1 MAKSKDED
9 NPKPKSDERNLVDAA
24 AMGGADLEDQLAQ
37 IWEENKKFIIYC
49 VAGIFVVFGIY
60 HFSKFM
66 VAQAEASLKEDYA
79 SADDSASKLAFAE
92 KESSNPL
99 GGFAYSELAGEAYES
114 GDFQEAADYYAKAAK
129 SARGA
134 IRDAALMGQAMSLLQ
149 SGDSGQARDILED
162 IASSEEAG
170 NTTEARY
177 RLAELAVADE
187 DYEVARDLITEI
199 QSNFS
204 QETFYWI
211 QKAMSLQSKL
221 PPVESAAAE
230 S

>member
-1 MAKSKDED
+1 MAQSKDD
-9 NPKPKSDERNLVDAA
+9 NPKPKSDERNIVDAA
-24 AMGGADLEDQLAQ
+24 ASSGADLEDQLAL

-79 SADDSASKLAFAE
+79 SADDSASKLVFAE
-92 KESSNPL
+92 KESGNPL
-99 GGFAYSELAGEAYES
+99 GGFAYSELAGEAYEN
-114 GDFQEAADYYAKAAK
+114 GDFQKAADYYSSAAK
-129 SARGA
+129 SAKGA
-134 IRDAALMGQAMSLLQ
+134 IRDAALMGQAMSLMQ
-149 SGDSGQARDILED
+149 SGGSGEAREILDD
-162 IASSEEAG
+162 IASNEEAG
-170 NTTEARY
+170 NAAEARY

-187 DYEVARDLITEI
+187 DYEVARNLITEI

-221 PPVESAAAE
+221 PPVESAAGE

>member
-1 MAKSKDED
+1 MAQSKDE
-9 NPKPKSDERNLVDAA
+9 NPKPRSDERNIVDAA
-24 AMGGADLEDQLAQ
+24 ASSGADFEDQLAQ
-37 IWEENKKFIIYC
+37 IWEKNKKFIIYC

-60 HFSKFM
+60 HFSKFI

-114 GDFQEAADYYAKAAK
+114 GDFQEAAYYYAKAAK
-129 SARGA
+129 SAKGA

-149 SGDSGQARDILED
+149 SGDSGQAQDILED
-162 IASSEEAG
+162 IASSEDAG
-170 NTTEARY
+170 NATEARY

-221 PPVESAAAE
+221 PPVESTAAE

>member
-1 MAKSKDED
+1 MAQSEDD
-9 NPKPKSDERNLVDAA
+9 NPKPKSDERNIVDAA
-24 AMGGADLEDQLAQ
+24 ASSGADLEDQLAL

-49 VAGIFVVFGIY
+49 VAGIFAVFGIY

-79 SADDSASKLAFAE
+79 SADDSASKLVFAE
-92 KESSNPL
+92 KESGNPL
-99 GGFAYSELAGEAYES
+99 GGFAYSELAGEAYEN
-114 GDFQEAADYYAKAAK
+114 GDFQKAADYYSSAAK
-129 SARGA
+129 SAKGA
-134 IRDAALMGQAMSLLQ
+134 IRDAALMGQAMSLMQ
-149 SGDSGQARDILED
+149 SGRSGEAREILED
-162 IASSEEAG
+162 IASNEEAG
-170 NTTEARY
+170 NAAEARY

-187 DYEVARDLITEI
+187 DYEVARNLITEI

-221 PPVESAAAE
+221 PPVENAAGE

>member
-1 MAKSKDED
+1 MAQSKDD
-9 NPKPKSDERNLVDAA
+9 NPKPKSDERNIVDAA
-24 AMGGADLEDQLAQ
+24 ASSGADLEDQLAL

-49 VAGIFVVFGIY
+49 VAGIFAVFGIY

-79 SADDSASKLAFAE
+79 SADDSASKLVFAE
-92 KESSNPL
+92 KESGNPL
-99 GGFAYSELAGEAYES
+99 GGFAYSELAGEAYEN
-114 GDFQEAADYYAKAAK
+114 GDFQKAADYYSSAAK
-129 SARGA
+129 SAKGA
-134 IRDAALMGQAMSLLQ
+134 IRDAALMGQAMSLMQ
-149 SGDSGQARDILED
+149 SGRSREAREILED
-162 IASSEEAG
+162 IASNEEAG
-170 NTTEARY
+170 NAAEARY

-187 DYEVARDLITEI
+187 DYEVARNLITEI

-221 PPVESAAAE
+221 PPVENAAGE

>member
-1 MAKSKDED
+1 M
-9 NPKPKSDERNLVDAA
+9 DAA
-24 AMGGADLEDQLAQ
+24 ASSGADLEDQLAL

-49 VAGIFVVFGIY
+49 VAGIFAVFGIY

-79 SADDSASKLAFAE
+79 SADDSASKLVFAE
-92 KESSNPL
+92 KESGNPL
-99 GGFAYSELAGEAYES
+99 GGFAYSELAGEAYEN
-114 GDFQEAADYYAKAAK
+114 GDFQKAADYYSSAAK
-129 SARGA
+129 SAKGA
-134 IRDAALMGQAMSLLQ
+134 IRDAALMGQAMSLMQ
-149 SGDSGQARDILED
+149 SGRSGEAREILED
-162 IASSEEAG
+162 IASNEEAG
-170 NTTEARY
+170 NAAEARY

-187 DYEVARDLITEI
+187 DYEVARNLITEI

-221 PPVESAAAE
+221 PPVENAAGE

>member
-1 MAKSKDED
+1 MAQSKDD
-9 NPKPKSDERNLVDAA
+9 NPKPKSDERNMVDAA
-24 AMGGADLEDQLAQ
+24 ASSGADLEDQLAQ

-92 KESSNPL
+92 SESGNAL
-99 GGFAYSELAGEAYES
+99 GGFAFSELAGEAYED
-114 GDFQEAADYYAKAAK
+114 GDFQKAAEYYSKASK
-129 SARGA
+129 SAKGA

-149 SGDSGQARDILED
+149 SGDQGQSREILED
-162 IASSEEAG
+162 LASNDEAG
-170 NTTEARY
+170 NATEARY
-177 RLAELAVADE
+177 RLAEVAVAEE
-187 DYEVARDLITEI
+187 DFEVARDLITEI

-221 PPVESAAAE
+221 PPVESPADQ

>member
-1 MAKSKDED
+1 MAQSTDE

-24 AMGGADLEDQLAQ
+24 ASRGADLEDQLAQ

-60 HFSKFM
+60 HLSKFM
-66 VAQAEASLKEDYA
+66 AAQAEASLKEDYA

-114 GDFQEAADYYAKAAK
+114 GDFQKAADYYSKAVNAAK
-129 SARGA
+129 GA
-134 IRDAALMGQAMSLLQ
+134 IRDAAMMGQAMSLVQ
-149 SGDSGQARDILED
+149 SGDSSQARNILED
-162 IASSEEAG
+162 IVSNEDAG
-170 NTTEARY
+170 NATEARY
-177 RLAELAVADE
+177 RLAELAIADE
-187 DYEVARDLITEI
+187 DYDLARDLIAEI

-221 PPVESAAAE
+221 PPEESPAAE

>member
-1 MAKSKDED
+1 MAQSKDD
-9 NPKPKSDERNLVDAA
+9 NPKPKSDERNIVDAA
-24 AMGGADLEDQLAQ
+24 ASSGADLEDQLAL

-49 VAGIFVVFGIY
+49 VAGIFAVFGIY

-79 SADDSASKLAFAE
+79 SADDSASKLVFAE
-92 KESSNPL
+92 KESGNPL
-99 GGFAYSELAGEAYES
+99 GGFAYSELAGEAYEN
-114 GDFQEAADYYAKAAK
+114 GDFQKAADYYSSAAK
-129 SARGA
+129 SAKGA
-134 IRDAALMGQAMSLLQ
+134 IRDAALMGQAMSLMQ
-149 SGDSGQARDILED
+149 SGRSGEAREILED
-162 IASSEEAG
+162 IASNEEAG
-170 NTTEARY
+170 NAAEARY

-187 DYEVARDLITEI
+187 DYEVARNLITEI

-221 PPVESAAAE
+221 PPVENAAGE

>member
-1 MAKSKDED
+1 MAQSKDD
-9 NPKPKSDERNLVDAA
+9 NPKPKSDERNIVDAA
-24 AMGGADLEDQLAQ
+24 ASSGADLEDQLAL

-79 SADDSASKLAFAE
+79 SADDSASKLVFAE
-92 KESSNPL
+92 KESGNPL
-99 GGFAYSELAGEAYES
+99 GGFAYSELAGEAYEN
-114 GDFQEAADYYAKAAK
+114 GDFQKAADYYSSAAK
-129 SARGA
+129 SAKGA
-134 IRDAALMGQAMSLLQ
+134 IRDAALMGQAMSLMQ
-149 SGDSGQARDILED
+149 SGRSGEAREILED
-162 IASSEEAG
+162 IASNEEAG
-170 NTTEARY
+170 NAAEARY

-187 DYEVARDLITEI
+187 DYEVARNLITEI

-221 PPVESAAAE
+221 PPVENAAGE